1 MAKRKKKRQ
10 TKIPNHAEKTTNP
23 TKKLGEL
30 GYARGVS
37 SSCSTSNT
45 VVLLLLKIGGHLWQR
60 YSVTF
65 NQVMMASAKLSS
77 QNIYA

>member
-45 VVLLLLKIGGHLWQR
+45 RRVTLVKNRWP
-60 YSVTF
+60 SVTKIF
-65 NQVMMASAKLSS
+65 RNV
-77 QNIYA
+77 